1 MHQYVNRNMNAATK
15 YFLRA
20 INVAPANETILKCYN
35 EMLDPDS
42 VITESERVL
51 WKSRNTK
58 DYLFQAY
65 ETRNHQS
72 EELRRNKE
80 ELEQHLKRMGVDR
93 WSHDLEHELG
103 VTSLSKLKNVTE
115 KDLIHV
121 GVRPKRLRVELLKSV
136 GVDVKSAESQ
146 DHHRP
151 SKDIQSDDEAAKMIQ
166 NLFRK
171 MKARQKIV
179 QLISSVVYKCWDEN
193 SQCYYYYNEKTGE
206 SKWTK
211 PALLGNQDLEAY
223 VES

>member
-1 MHQYVNRNMNAATK
+1 MN
-15 YFLRA
+15 
-20 INVAPANETILKCYN
+20 
-35 EMLDPDS
+35 
-42 VITESERVL
+42 
-51 WKSRNTK
+51 SR
-58 DYLFQAY
+58 
-65 ETRNHQS
+65 S
-72 EELRRNKE
+72 IMIRRKE

-171 MKARQKIV
+171 M
-179 QLISSVVYKCWDEN
+179 N
-193 SQCYYYYNEKTGE
+193 T
-206 SKWTK
+206 
-211 PALLGNQDLEAY
+211 
-223 VES
+223 